1 MPTSI
6 NVEAY
11 GKMVEAASIRRKLL
25 LAAGSIAKLAYN
37 EAEDINVVLD
47 RSEHTL
53 FSISEQRTTR
63 DLQPVREIAG
73 AYLERM
79 ELLRERGDEFIGI
92 PTGFTDLD
100 KMLSGLNKSCLLY
113 TSRCV

>member
-1 MPTSI
+1 MCIRDRPTSI

-37 EAEDINVVLD
+37 
-47 RSEHTL
+47 
-53 FSISEQRTTR
+53 
-63 DLQPVREIAG
+63 
-73 AYLERM
+73 
-79 ELLRERGDEFIGI
+79 
-92 PTGFTDLD
+92 
-100 KMLSGLNKSCLLY
+100 CLLY